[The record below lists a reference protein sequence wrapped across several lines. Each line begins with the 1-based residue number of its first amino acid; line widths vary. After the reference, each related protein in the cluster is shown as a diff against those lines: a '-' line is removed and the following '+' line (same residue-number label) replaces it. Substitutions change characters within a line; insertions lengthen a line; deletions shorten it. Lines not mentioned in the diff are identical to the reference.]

1 MTPPSIPIKVV
12 SRVGRSLNPVLTDS
26 FTNVDLF
33 IEIIVTV
40 NHVEATTLTLRARDR
55 FLVDD
60 YLIKWGQ
67 ASERKDFVLK
77 SEYVSKTKVVNR
89 IYLDNLNAEELAEG
103 VNSLFLRVVEIPKLH
118 NGEKQTISTLI
129 QEEAQ
134 LLAKYLR
141 NERKTWIPRIPTL

>member
-1 MTPPSIPIKVV
+1 
-12 SRVGRSLNPVLTDS
+12 VGSG
-26 FTNVDLF
+26 
-33 IEIIVTV
+33 
-40 NHVEATTLTLRARDR
+40 LR
-55 FLVDD
+55 
-60 YLIKWGQ
+60 K
-67 ASERKDFVLK
+67 KDFVLK

-103 VNSLFLRVVEIPKLH
+103 VNSLFLRVVEIPKLR